1 MQLTANKINHLL
13 EQKLNS
19 KELRIAIAGEFSSG
33 KSTLIN
39 ALLHKDL
46 LKHSSYETTVI
57 TIQLFNVRKN
67 DTKCRTIEIV
77 KKDGTTKEAN
87 FKDLVALTTTS
98 GDHSSVSQIKEINIY
113 LHYLDTEVP
122 VVILDTPG
130 LNSIADF
137 HREEAI
143 KAVLSSHVC
152 VYTLPRPYLSHTDRD
167 FFNQVSKYQTNFIFC
182 VGFLDS
188 INNSLD
194 ENVDKNNPENNS
206 NYDPENDTDMKKLT
220 AQIQKAF
227 PDLEFEVIRVSAL
240 KALAGRDK
248 SIKKVYFDDTEEIT
262 HRRRSEL
269 VDESNIKP
277 LEDMLKKYIDNATE
291 IKYSAS
297 KQAMITVLQKST
309 EEIVENVTS
318 DLTEEYLGKLGVDD
332 RYLAE
337 SEKELTKRYA
347 VKIRTELLQTLRSA
361 DNPDLKEANV
371 LYEKLVRD
379 YREKIR
385 AEIGIAKQ
393 DLIEYI
399 KKTASQQED
408 IQRQI
413 ALEEEMSSKIPY
425 YDLSSFSKIA
435 VTDSLSEFF
444 ADIPDTAEIRD
455 LIGSDDILIIPGN

>member
-19 KELRIAIAGEFSSG
+19 NELRIAIAGEFSSG

-39 ALLHKDL
+39 AILHKDL
-46 LKHSSYETTVI
+46 LKHSAYETTVI

-67 DTKCRTIEIV
+67 DPKCRTIEIV
-77 KKDGTTKEAN
+77 KKDGTVKN
-87 FKDLVALTTTS
+87 GDFKDLVALTTTS

-188 INNSLD
+188 LD
-194 ENVDKNNPENNS
+194 NDIDENNPENNF
-206 NYDPENDTDMKKLT
+206 NYDPENDSEMKKLT

-269 VDESNIKP
+269 IDESNIKN
-277 LEDMLKKYIDNATE
+277 LEDMLRKYIDNATE

-309 EEIVENVTS
+309 E
-318 DLTEEYLGKLGVDD
+318 
-332 RYLAE
+332 
-337 SEKELTKRYA
+337 
-347 VKIRTELLQTLRSA
+347 
-361 DNPDLKEANV
+361 
-371 LYEKLVRD
+371 
-379 YREKIR
+379 
-385 AEIGIAKQ
+385 
-393 DLIEYI
+393 
-399 KKTASQQED
+399 
-408 IQRQI
+408 
-413 ALEEEMSSKIPY
+413 
-425 YDLSSFSKIA
+425 
-435 VTDSLSEFF
+435 
-444 ADIPDTAEIRD
+444 
-455 LIGSDDILIIPGN
+455 